1 MYYVILLY
9 ITSELIYITN
19 EWESIASVDGI
30 SGKETTR
37 KKSPISK
44 LSFFTIYIVLL
55 NAPSQIIGNRARVT
69 NELQTTECP
78 L

>member
-1 MYYVILLY
+1 MYYVNLLY
-9 ITSELIYITN
+9 IAN

-44 LSFFTIYIVLL
+44 LSFFISKDYIKPV
-55 NAPSQIIGNRARVT
+55 
-69 NELQTTECP
+69 
-78 L
+78 